1 MSFSKFRL
9 GKAYPCCGPIILLT
23 LTLLLSSPLT
33 ALAQD
38 PEIQPEQVYITGD
51 NQPCGGQ
58 PWIVN
63 MEVWNVGA
71 QGGEAYAEAIL
82 TGQNCVNGK
91 LEDAS
96 GPMLGTFSGGPNG
109 VAAFVYPTNINGVA
123 GTATIEFQFVD
134 GRSILLQ
141 GSPTG
146 YIIQNPEAFDGWRI
160 TPTETPEPTEAV
172 INCFPQISNISG
184 LKPGDV
190 LSPAVDFVDEKGSPT
205 GIIGHAW
212 LINGELTPSV
222 VWDGKETSVEVQYT
236 CLNNRGDTKTVIVP
250 AYQEPPTVTPDIAA
264 VPAEQVNP
272 PAAPPPAS
280 SAPINIPGMPAGLP
294 AAAAVTGLVV
304 GLAGAGISGGII
316 IASLLSSTGARPP
329 AVPKQPP
336 GQKKTTHKT
345 EKKEPEKE
353 KKKGKDLLEAEKEAL
368 SQYKETL
375 ESLSGHVEDA
385 MEKIGGFEGLSPA
398 AKKKLL
404 DKLEQFKKSLDK
416 VSKIAEKITDRLE
429 MISKVREQLRSLAN
443 EYQQIQQVHVQALKE
458 LEGLPEGTAN
468 QVADL
473 TTAIE
478 GFGRAME
485 SGISKI
491 PILSQI
497 DVKNWFDVSGSF
509 REFGKGI
516 RRMTRTVH
524 TSDIEA
530 RQALTQNEQTAF
542 GGKADQ
548 GVPREIQKIRQQA
561 QDQAKQQQQGGY
573 WQMLKDF
580 TFGKEIDPKYL
591 SHR

>member
-1 MSFSKFRL
+1 MSFSKHTF
-9 GKAYPCCGPIILLT
+9 GKAFPTCLPIYLLT
-23 LTLLLSSPLT
+23 LTLLLMTTISVW
-33 ALAQD
+33 AQE
-38 PEIQPEQVYITGD
+38 PQVQPEKVYITGE
-51 NQPCGGQ
+51 NQPCGSQ

-63 MEVWNVGA
+63 WEVWNVGA
-71 QGGEAYAEAIL
+71 MGGEAYAESVL
-82 TGQNCVNGK
+82 TGQSCVNGK
-91 LEDAS
+91 LVDAN
-96 GPMLGTFSGGPNG
+96 PMIGTFSGGPNG
-109 VAAFVYPTNINGVA
+109 VATFQICADVNDPNNCVTLL
-123 GTATIEFQFVD
+123 FQFVD
-134 GRSILLQ
+134 GKKILFQ
-141 GSPTG
+141 GNQSG
-146 YIIQNPEAFDGWRI
+146 YVIQNPEAFDGWRI
-160 TPTETPEPTEAV
+160 TPTETPEPTEAP
-172 INCFPQISNISG
+172 INCFPQIGGISG
-184 LKPGDV
+184 LKPGDM
-190 LSPAVDFVDEKGSPT
+190 LSPSVDFVDEKGSPT

-222 VWDGKETSVEVQYT
+222 VWDGKETTLEVQYT
-236 CLNNRGDTKTVIVP
+236 CLNHRGDTKTVIIP
-250 AYQEPPTVTPDIAA
+250 AYQAPPTVTPQMAA
-264 VPAEQVNP
+264 VPQGQVNP
-272 PAAPPPAS
+272 PAAAPPAS

-294 AAAAVTGLVV
+294 PAAAVTGLVV
-304 GLAGAGISGGII
+304 GLAGAGISGGLI
-316 IASLLSSTGARPP
+316 IASVLSSTGVRPP

-336 GQKKTTHKT
+336 AQSKTTPKT

-368 SQYKETL
+368 SRYKETL

-416 VSKIAEKITDRLE
+416 VSKIAENITDRLE

-443 EYQQIQQVHVQALKE
+443 EYQQIQQVHMEALKE

-497 DVKNWFDVSGSF
+497 DVRQWFDVSGSF